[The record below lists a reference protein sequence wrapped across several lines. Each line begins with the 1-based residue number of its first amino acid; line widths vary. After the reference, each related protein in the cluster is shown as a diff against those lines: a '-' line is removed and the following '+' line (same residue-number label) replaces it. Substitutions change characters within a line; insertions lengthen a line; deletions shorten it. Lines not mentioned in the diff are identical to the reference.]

1 MEGRR
6 ARSACGRDGRGF
18 DLGGADGM
26 TDRGAR
32 KHEQRKKR
40 TRERSHARSG
50 DGGVRWRRRRT
61 APYLVWPDENRL
73 RPRIRRGRASPFSAP
88 FLPRTRVAFF
98 FFFFCRLFSVCFSF
112 FFFFPD
118 SAARARGERPQGR
131 VALPDLGA
139 VASAIF
145 PSFFFLFF
153 SLFF

>member
-1 MEGRR
+1 
-6 ARSACGRDGRGF
+6 
-18 DLGGADGM
+18 M

-40 TRERSHARSG
+40 TRERSHARSS

-98 FFFFCRLFSVCFSF
+98 FFFLSSF
-112 FFFFPD
+112 FPCVSPFLFIFLTRLREHAESDHKAASHSLTSAPSPRRSFLPFFP
-118 SAARARGERPQGR
+118 
-131 VALPDLGA
+131 L
-139 VASAIF
+139 
-145 PSFFFLFF
+145 F